1 MYECSEIAGSPQG
14 SVFGDR
20 VTELVK
26 EHVPV
31 MPRRAPHKPIWLTRE
46 VTRALRRK
54 RKLWKRARCGPEE
67 LRKYREAEKKA
78 ENAVRNAKRNF
89 EKKLAREKSKNSK
102 PFYAYL
108 KGKAKGRTAVGPL
121 RGADKKNGQQ

>member
-1 MYECSEIAGSPQG
+1 MI
-14 SVFGDR
+14 
-20 VTELVK
+20 L
-26 EHVPV
+26 
-31 MPRRAPHKPIWLTRE
+31 M
-46 VTRALRRK
+46 RK

-89 EKKLAREKSKNSK
+89 EKKLAKEKSKNSK

-108 KGKAKGRTAVGPL
+108 KGKTKGRTAVGPL
-121 RGADKKNGQQ
+121 RGADKKMVSSNDGMAEILNKFFASVVSLRHV